1 MLKRYFW
8 LAIATVFFT
17 FQLFVTNA
25 NAVDLTKE
33 IRTLPLND
41 QGQTVVLSEK
51 QLKKGKNLFN
61 KACASCHA
69 LGMTKTNPDINLS
82 PATLAGASPSRDNIV
97 ALIDFIKNPKT
108 YDGLEEISETHP
120 STKSSDIFVAMRNLT
135 EDDLYN
141 LAGYLLLEPKVR
153 PEQWGGGK
161 YLR

>member
-8 LAIATVFFT
+8 LAVATVFFT
-17 FQLFVTNA
+17 FQLFVNQA
-25 NAVDLTKE
+25 SAVKLTKE
-33 IRTLPLND
+33 LRTLPLND
-41 QGQTVVLSEK
+41 QGETVVLTEK
-51 QLKKGKNLFN
+51 QLSKGKSVFN

-82 PATLAGASPSRDNIV
+82 PATLAGASPSRDNIE
-97 ALIDFIKNPKT
+97 ALIAFIKNPTT

-120 STKSSDIFVAMRNLT
+120 STKSSDIFVTMRNLK
-135 EDDLYN
+135 DKDLYN

>member
-8 LAIATVFFT
+8 LAVATVFFT
-17 FQLFVTNA
+17 FQVFVNNA
-25 NAVDLTKE
+25 NAVELTKE
-33 IRTLPLND
+33 LRTLPLND
-41 QGQTVVLSEK
+41 QGKTVVLSEREI
-51 QLKKGKNLFN
+51 QKGKSVFN

-82 PATLAGASPSRDNIV
+82 PATLAGASPSRDNIE
-97 ALIDFIKNPKT
+97 ALIDFMKNPTT

-120 STKSSDIFVAMRNLT
+120 STKSSDVFVVMRNLT